1 MKKTFD
7 TARRLAVDIEFR
19 EYRPP
24 AISAP
29 LRNYIPSPPRVESS
43 PLAAI
48 YPQDLDRE
56 PSCLEKVEPPW
67 RVRDGKR
74 R

>member
-7 TARRLAVDIEFR
+7 AARRPVVDIEFR
-19 EYRPP
+19 DYRPP
-24 AISAP
+24 AIP
-29 LRNYIPSPPRVESS
+29 TPRRNHIPTPPRVESS

-48 YPQDLDRE
+48 YPQDLDRT

-67 RVRDGKR
+67 RIRDGKR